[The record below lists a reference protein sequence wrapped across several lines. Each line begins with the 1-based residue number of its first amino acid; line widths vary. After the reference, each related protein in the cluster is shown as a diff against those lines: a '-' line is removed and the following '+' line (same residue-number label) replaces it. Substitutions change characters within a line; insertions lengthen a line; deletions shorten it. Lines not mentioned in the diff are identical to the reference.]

1 MDLRVILL
9 AVLLVAGV
17 RSAEE
22 EVEVDSEVENISE
35 FLIGL
40 IEKYDISG
48 KLWRLC
54 RDWSHSCLEVSFVSC

>member
-17 RSAEE
+17 SSVEE
-22 EVEVDSEVENISE
+22 EVDSEVENISA
-35 FLIGL
+35 FLIEL

-48 KLWRLC
+48 KRKKIC
-54 RDWSHSCLEVSFVSC
+54 RDWSHTCLEVSVVPC

>member
-48 KLWRLC
+48 KLMR
-54 RDWSHSCLEVSFVSC
+54 

>member
-1 MDLRVILL
+1 MELKVILL

-22 EVEVDSEVENISE
+22 EVDSDVENISE

-48 KLWRLC
+48 KRKKLC
-54 RDWSHSCLEVSFVSC
+54 RDWSHTCLEVSFVPC